1 MEGDDGT
8 RTTFAVVVTLVDR
21 GDGTSMLVLD
31 DAKTD
36 NPRRETTWKFDSFYT
51 HKRMDSQ
58 KLNDMALPN
67 DEYEGLGAAIVA
79 RLLAL
84 NGRT

>member
-36 NPRRETTWKFDSFYT
+36 NPRRETTWKFDSF
-51 HKRMDSQ
+51 
-58 KLNDMALPN
+58 
-67 DEYEGLGAAIVA
+67 
-79 RLLAL
+79 
-84 NGRT
+84 